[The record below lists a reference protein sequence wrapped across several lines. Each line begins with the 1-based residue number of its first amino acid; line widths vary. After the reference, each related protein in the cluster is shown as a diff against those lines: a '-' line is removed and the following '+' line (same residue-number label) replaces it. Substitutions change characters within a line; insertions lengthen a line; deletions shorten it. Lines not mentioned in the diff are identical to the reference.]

1 MLLSTTF
8 LLFISFS
15 LLQALQMQHF
25 SDSRWWARI
34 ANQLL
39 NAVSYGS
46 VLYVALL
53 KKPRN
58 GLGGLWGLVLTL
70 GTVVGTGTAPGPRV
84 TKHTSGKR
92 LWVVWG
98 LRCLCKSTAL
108 LFCSKA
114 EANTAQEML
123 LPWSDAAKHLA
134 WGTWCGP
141 GLRLPGKRREFLLVV
156 SRAENLAASD
166 FLIYLCRL
174 SPSFPLQ

>member
-1 MLLSTTF
+1 
-8 LLFISFS
+8 
-15 LLQALQMQHF
+15 MQHF

-46 VLYVALL
+46 LLYMALL

-92 LWVVWG
+92 LWVVWE
-98 LRCLCKSTAL
+98 LKCLCKSAAL
-108 LFCSKA
+108 LSVQRQKPTQLKRCSWLDLMLQNIWCGGPGVGLGSICQGRGENSSSLLA
-114 EANTAQEML
+114 ELKTWLLQTSLFTFVASL
-123 LPWSDAAKHLA
+123 LPFPCNNCLLYLLKAAPH
-134 WGTWCGP
+134 CP
-141 GLRLPGKRREFLLVV
+141 
-156 SRAENLAASD
+156 
-166 FLIYLCRL
+166 
-174 SPSFPLQ
+174 

>member
-84 TKHTSGKR
+84 TKHTSGKAVSGVGTEMPVQVSCLAFLFKGR
-92 LWVVWG
+92 SQHSSRDALALIWCCKTSGVGDLVWAWAPSAREEERIPP
-98 LRCLCKSTAL
+98 RC
-108 LFCSKA
+108 
-114 EANTAQEML
+114 
-123 LPWSDAAKHLA
+123 
-134 WGTWCGP
+134 
-141 GLRLPGKRREFLLVV
+141 
-156 SRAENLAASD
+156 
-166 FLIYLCRL
+166 
-174 SPSFPLQ
+174 